1 MSPPLRKSVRM
12 EPCQPILPS
21 RALERGERAG
31 GEGETPELAELL
43 DVFGVGLV
51 VGRGRAGDELGEA
64 QFLRLGQRRSGAR
77 AQTER
82 REHVPDPVHDV
93 VEERFAGF
101 GASEDAP
108 SPPSN
113 GSVSASPLE
122 GLRRCLK
129 TSPSLMVARAATSE
143 T

>member
-1 MSPPLRKSVRM
+1 M
-12 EPCQPILPS
+12 
-21 RALERGERAG
+21 
-31 GEGETPELAELL
+31 
-43 DVFGVGLV
+43 FGVGWV

-101 GASEDAP
+101 GGVRGRAVAAEQRFGERVAAGRLTALPQNVAVAHGRS
-108 SPPSN
+108 
-113 GSVSASPLE
+113 
-122 GLRRCLK
+122 RRD
-129 TSPSLMVARAATSE
+129 E
-143 T
+143 